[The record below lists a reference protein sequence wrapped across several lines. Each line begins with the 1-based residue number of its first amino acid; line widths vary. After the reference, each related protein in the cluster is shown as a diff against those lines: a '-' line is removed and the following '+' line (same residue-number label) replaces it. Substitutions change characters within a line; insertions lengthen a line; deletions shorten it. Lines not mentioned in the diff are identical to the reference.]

1 MRWSCLILLVFLQSR
16 KHHYFHC
23 LSRRSKVTERVK
35 PLYPDSR
42 AWKWQ
47 KQHSH
52 ELLCLGP
59 GTHFCI
65 LLMSVPFWSEKGPTF
80 SQFWTASN
88 VESCFGH
95 AEVPSRTFTSTSEHR
110 LSIAW
115 PVAKKRFW
123 IPFVLPFHVAQRKL
137 KRKSSLKLSS
147 IWKNK

>member
-1 MRWSCLILLVFLQSR
+1 MCWSCLILLVFLQSR

-23 LSRRSKVTERVK
+23 LYRRSKVTERVK

-47 KQHSH
+47 KQGSH
-52 ELLCLGP
+52 ERLCLGP

-65 LLMSVPFWSEKGPTF
+65 LLMSVPFWSKKGPTF

-88 VESCFGH
+88 VESCSGH

-115 PVAKKRFW
+115 PVAKKE
-123 IPFVLPFHVAQRKL
+123 VLNSLCSPLSCCPKKTKAKKL
-137 KRKSSLKLSS
+137 FEAVLYMKK
-147 IWKNK
+147 